1 MANGIQMIVGED
13 ASETV
18 KFVRMMDR
26 FFDCFN
32 VNNFCTGIQ
41 KRKVFQVPYHEAE
54 DFHLKVHVNIEGVM
68 LYNMLYNKCVYI
80 MYLSTHAFLVYI
92 VVARRVSTLS
102 SCMGD

>member
-1 MANGIQMIVGED
+1 MANGIQMVVGED

-41 KRKVFQVPYHEAE
+41 KRKVFQEPYRKAE
-54 DFHLKVHVNIEGVM
+54 DFRLKVHVNIEGV
-68 LYNMLYNKCVYI
+68 MLYNKCVYI